1 MRKDREK
8 QLAKTGEEP
17 IFYAI
22 QSILGADR
30 VASILKDGTEYDRRF
45 PADAILSG
53 VKIEQIDAH
62 GQGLAV
68 VDDWVLAVPK
78 ALPGDRVKV
87 KVSYKTD
94 RLYTRA
100 SIIEYEEK
108 TSELRTAEPF
118 CRYFSVCGGCQYQEV
133 AYSKQLELKRNVVV
147 NAFKHYSELDESLIP
162 EVRPTMASPDEREY
176 RTKLTPH
183 FNLPKEVRAYRK
195 AAQKALG
202 AQDFVKLTNKE
213 GVKLGGLTKSSDAR
227 LPPKPLEVDLQIGYE
242 SIDGHVLDI
251 EECPIGTKTL
261 NQQLPTVRKGVQE

>member
-1 MRKDREK
+1 MRKDRLK
-8 QLAKTGEEP
+8 QVAKTGEGP
-17 IFYAI
+17 IFYEI
-22 QSILGADR
+22 QSLLGAER

-45 PADAILSG
+45 PADAILTG
-53 VKIEQIDAH
+53 VEIQQIDAH
-62 GQGLAV
+62 GLGLAV

-100 SIIEYEEK
+100 SIVEYEEK
-108 TSELRTAEPF
+108 ASELRTVEPF

-147 NAFKHYSELDESLIP
+147 NAFKHYSELDASLIP
-162 EVRPTMASPDEREY
+162 EVRPTMASPDERGY

-183 FNLPKEVRAYRK
+183 FNLPKAVREYRK
-195 AAQKALG
+195 TAQKALG
-202 AQDFVKLTNKE
+202 AQGFTKLTNKDA
-213 GVKLGGLTKSSDAR
+213 VKLGGLTKADDAR
-227 LPPKPLEVDLQIGYE
+227 LPPKPEEIDLQIGYD
-242 SIDGHVLDI
+242 SIEGHVLDI

-261 NQQLPTVRKGVQE
+261 NQQLPAVRKGIQE